1 MTYTGRCRVKR
12 MTKKDLERANAAAAT
27 LLVTAIG
34 CSRGGAPQVGT
45 EKPAPSHDSAT
56 TATTPT
62 TSEAASAASSAPKP
76 EASAPKP
83 EASAPPE
90 GAAAPSATPSAASPG
105 HGPKFIG
112 NATMRPDGTLVLD
125 LTAAGSSGHAQMIYP
140 PSHAE
145 YQEML
150 RHLGGLRPGQQKLVP
165 AFPDNIN
172 DALVEQIG
180 HAYIAEKKG
189 WKREAY
195 RFSIMGTDKDGNVA
209 LSVTYLQDVRAP
221 RPTVKQSV
229 SLLVDQKGR
238 RVLKEERIP

>member
-1 MTYTGRCRVKR
+1 

-34 CSRGGAPQVGT
+34 CSRGGAPLDGA

-56 TATTPT
+56 TATAPT
-62 TSEAASAASSAPKP
+62 ASEATSAASSAPKP
-76 EASAPKP
+76 EASAPP
-83 EASAPPE
+83 DSTAASSAP
-90 GAAAPSATPSAASPG
+90 SPG

-112 NATMRPDGTLVLD
+112 NATMRPDGTIGLD
-125 LTAAGSSGHAQMIYP
+125 LRAAGSSGQAQMIYP

-145 YQEML
+145 YQEIL

-172 DALVEQIG
+172 DALVEQIA

-189 WKREAY
+189 WKREAW
-195 RFSIMGTDKDGNVA
+195 RSTGAASSTRSGTAKARWSATSGQRPSSKRCRDTSSE
-209 LSVTYLQDVRAP
+209 LRLQPNPCRCQRRPWRCTASHCAP
-221 RPTVKQSV
+221 PWRLYAVEAP
-229 SLLVDQKGR
+229 
-238 RVLKEERIP
+238 

>member
-1 MTYTGRCRVKR
+1 MKRVV
-12 MTKKDLERANAAAAT
+12 KKDLERTNAAAAT

-34 CSRGGAPQVGT
+34 CAPDGAPRNIA
-45 EKPAPSHDSAT
+45 EKA
-56 TATTPT
+56 PT
-62 TSEAASAASSAPKP
+62 TSEAASAAVSEAASAAVSAPKP
-76 EASAPKP
+76 EV
-83 EASAPPE
+83 SAPPE
-90 GAAAPSATPSAASPG
+90 DAAAPSSASPG

-125 LTAAGSSGHAQMIYP
+125 LRASGSSGLAQMIYP

-145 YQEML
+145 YQTML

-165 AFPDNIN
+165 AFPDNID

-209 LSVTYLQDVRAP
+209 LSVTYLEDVRDP
-221 RPTVKQSV
+221 RPAVKQSV

-238 RVLKEERIP
+238 RVLKEERRP